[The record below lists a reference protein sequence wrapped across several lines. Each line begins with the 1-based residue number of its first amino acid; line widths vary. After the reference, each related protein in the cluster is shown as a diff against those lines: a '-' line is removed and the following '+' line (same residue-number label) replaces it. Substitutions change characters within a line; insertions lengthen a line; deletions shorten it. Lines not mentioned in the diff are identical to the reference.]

1 MNRPGSIASSSL
13 ACVVAWIALAAGPAA
28 AVPGDPFDMRSACRE
43 DFERFCR
50 DLGTEAA
57 RADIERCL
65 ASHEA
70 ELSPACRIAVG
81 EEPGG
86 EDQHGPTPA
95 RPRPSHPTPP
105 PLP

>member
-1 MNRPGSIASSSL
+1 MLRLTALASRCIGCVA
-13 ACVVAWIALAAGPAA
+13 ACLVVAPAA

-50 DLGTEAA
+50 DLGSEAA

-81 EEPGG
+81 EEGDA
-86 EDQHGPTPA
+86 EDESSPPPA
-95 RPRPSHPTPP
+95 RPRPSRPTPP